1 MAASAAQTRVKEE
14 VEKSIE
20 KLERDQLRGLQVSKN
35 LLDQQ
40 GCFKVAGYSAVKPWI
55 VIPLTLRRFFGL
67 HGSHT
72 RPGQGFWVYG
82 FPGHFNSGIW
92 YFLVKIRV

>member
-14 VEKSIE
+14 IEKSIE

-55 VIPLTLRRFFGL
+55 VIPLNLRRFL
-67 HGSHT
+67 WST
-72 RPGQGFWVYG
+72 WVTYRCVG
-82 FPGHFNSGIW
+82 YCMILW
-92 YFLVKIRV
+92 M

>member
-72 RPGQGFWVYG
+72 ERGVLYDFVDVSLINRFKIY
-82 FPGHFNSGIW
+82 
-92 YFLVKIRV
+92 LVT

>member
-35 LLDQQ
+35 LLD
-40 GCFKVAGYSAVKPWI
+40 
-55 VIPLTLRRFFGL
+55 
-67 HGSHT
+67 H
-72 RPGQGFWVYG
+72 
-82 FPGHFNSGIW
+82 
-92 YFLVKIRV
+92 